1 MDAAPR
7 TVERGT
13 GMKRIIAAI
22 LTMLLVVGCA
32 KVEKAQ
38 EIEKRVNVTRF
49 VQVENAGTWQ
59 VVADRETGVMYAVSA
74 GTYNLGTFTLL
85 VDADGKPL
93 LWKGGQNE

>member
-1 MDAAPR
+1 
-7 TVERGT
+7 
-13 GMKRIIAAI
+13 MKRIIAAI

-38 EIEKRVNVTRF
+38 EIEKRVNVSRF
-49 VQVENAGTWQ
+49 VQVESAVTWQ

>member
-1 MDAAPR
+1 
-7 TVERGT
+7 
-13 GMKRIIAAI
+13 MKRAIAVI

-38 EIEKRVNVTRF
+38 EIEKRVDVSRF
-49 VQVENAGTWQ
+49 VQVESAATWQ

-74 GTYNLGTFTLL
+74 GMYNLGTFTLL

-93 LWKGGQNE
+93 LWKGGQNEQSD

>member
-1 MDAAPR
+1 
-7 TVERGT
+7 
-13 GMKRIIAAI
+13 MKRIIAAI

-38 EIEKRVNVTRF
+38 ETGKRVNVSRF
-49 VQVENAGTWQ
+49 VQVENADTWR

-74 GTYNLGTFTLL
+74 GMYNLGTFTLL

-93 LWKGGQNE
+93 LWKGNPDADHD

>member
-1 MDAAPR
+1 
-7 TVERGT
+7 
-13 GMKRIIAAI
+13 MKRIIAAF
-22 LTMLLVVGCA
+22 LAMLLVVGCA

-38 EIEKRVNVTRF
+38 EIENRVDVSRF
-49 VQVENAGTWQ
+49 VQVENALTWQ

-93 LWKGGQNE
+93 LWKGDTP